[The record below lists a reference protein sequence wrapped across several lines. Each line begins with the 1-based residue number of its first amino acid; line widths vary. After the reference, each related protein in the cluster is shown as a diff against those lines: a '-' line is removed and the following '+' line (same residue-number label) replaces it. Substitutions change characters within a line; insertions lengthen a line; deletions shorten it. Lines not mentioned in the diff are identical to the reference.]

1 MIKAM
6 GCRNVQTTT
15 AVTMKTDSF
24 ERGEVALGQIG
35 NATMLSKGN
44 GLIIICRNN
53 LTLFVYYKM
62 CVVNTFFLIT
72 EKGKTF
78 FIIKESKKNIKY
90 AEIQYN
96 IENYTYTAKE
106 LFSIEE
112 NQPICVE
119 KHLEKDP
126 SICILALVLDTEKS
140 VYVGHFHAKV
150 GNEELPSIVLTFE
163 RPNTSLGLSIGLA
176 LISLI
181 LISLLGIF
189 TFLLVYYS
197 KHQKLP
203 PQLEQA
209 VQRFSGKISGSSIV
223 VIVDT
228 LLYFI
233 YSLSRHFER

>member
-1 MIKAM
+1 MITAM

-119 KHLEKDP
+119 KHLDEDP
-126 SICILALVLDTEKS
+126 STCILALVLDTEKS
-140 VYVGHFHAKV
+140 VYVGHYYAKV
-150 GNEELPSIVLTFE
+150 GSEELPLIILTFE
-163 RPNTSLGLSIGLA
+163 RQNSTLIFLLA
-176 LISLI
+176 LIVLPVI
-181 LISLLGIF
+181 LFMVWIAYYLKLRKKTEEKEAHEDNLGTQIF
-189 TFLLVYYS
+189 DFKV
-197 KHQKLP
+197 K
-203 PQLEQA
+203 
-209 VQRFSGKISGSSIV
+209 
-223 VIVDT
+223 VI
-228 LLYFI
+228 
-233 YSLSRHFER
+233 

>member
-1 MIKAM
+1 M
-6 GCRNVQTTT
+6 QTTT

-119 KHLEKDP
+119 KHLDEDP
-126 SICILALVLDTEKS
+126 STCILALVLDTEKS
-140 VYVGHFHAKV
+140 VYVGHYYAKV
-150 GNEELPSIVLTFE
+150 GSEELPLIILTFE
-163 RPNTSLGLSIGLA
+163 RQNSTLIFLLA
-176 LISLI
+176 LIVLPVI
-181 LISLLGIF
+181 LFMVWIAYYLKLRKKTEEKEAHEDNLGTQIF
-189 TFLLVYYS
+189 DFKV
-197 KHQKLP
+197 K
-203 PQLEQA
+203 
-209 VQRFSGKISGSSIV
+209 
-223 VIVDT
+223 VI
-228 LLYFI
+228 
-233 YSLSRHFER
+233 